1 MVTKTL
7 TYLGNSPRPFGIRTS
22 TGYRA
27 AFNPATTQTLTL
39 EAIHAAALLSAEP
52 TLWAEAAP
60 APVAYATAT
69 QKKPESKEVK
79 KVTTDGDHPEN
90 L

>member
-1 MVTKTL
+1 MTTTKTL

-52 TLWAEAAP
+52 MLWTEVAP
-60 APVAYATAT
+60 APVV
-69 QKKPESKEVK
+69 KEKPESKDVK